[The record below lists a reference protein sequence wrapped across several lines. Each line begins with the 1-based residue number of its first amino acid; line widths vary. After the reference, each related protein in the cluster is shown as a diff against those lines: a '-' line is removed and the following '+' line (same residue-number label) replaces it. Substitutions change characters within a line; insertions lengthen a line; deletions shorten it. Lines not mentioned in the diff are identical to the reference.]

1 MPNYSSTLLTY
12 IKYSKTACHPN
23 ISPFSFLTSFII
35 LDTPIIEKTSPVIN
49 TDETPILQILP
60 SRNERVFW
68 SRISRNKC
76 GQVLCRCGRGRGEST
91 FRKGGLVGRG
101 RWEGRAWEKRHAIR
115 VGCIGSDIFISLFP
129 WSFMAA
135 VAPWTTIT
143 PTLNRLCEGT
153 WLPDDPSCSRDNL
166 KGTHGFAQ
174 AVRTHLFINAISP
187 YFCFIDLD
195 DVSRGEMNG
204 KRFRKND
211 KNRSGYS
218 RYFEKKKI
226 GFYLDN
232 FKFIV

>member
-35 LDTPIIEKTSPVIN
+35 LDTPIIEKTVPLS
-49 TDETPILQILP
+49 TRTKLRSFKFFQAETSAFSG
-60 SRNERVFW
+60 SR

-218 RYFEKKKI
+218 RYFEKK
-226 GFYLDN
+226 
-232 FKFIV
+232 